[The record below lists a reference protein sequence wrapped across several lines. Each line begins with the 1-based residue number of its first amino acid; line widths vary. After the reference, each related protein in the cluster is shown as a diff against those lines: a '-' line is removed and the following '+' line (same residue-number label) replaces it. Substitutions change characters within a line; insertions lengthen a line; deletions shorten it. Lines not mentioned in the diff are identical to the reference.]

1 MALFLALSLSYAMI
15 FVLKQPV
22 AFSYANESCVG
33 RLTLL
38 PNLHTSSSDEDFT
51 VTLRGGLA
59 GVYATEACVKPVDAP
74 EPGSRYA
81 MTAPFGGWMFR
92 QQYAVEV
99 PKHPVANVTA
109 LKKPLST
116 TRTLTLPL
124 SEPDTTFDYK
134 LSIADKQTTC
144 KVTKQVISC
153 DVASLKLAQGAKY
166 QTSLV
171 RTFAETQTKLT
182 QQTIETLHAV
192 TPKQSSVQAGQVVND
207 KPREFTVEMDKPLAR
222 VEAELIRIQGDN
234 REKVGIKV
242 AHESQTIRVT
252 TEADL
257 PRDAQFELQVTKAEA
272 IDGSSLEGLYTLPF
286 RMSGGPNATSVSATG
301 SSVPLGTTAVISFD
315 QGISQTQDIRKIVQV
330 TGAQVQIT
338 RTANQ
343 LHIKL
348 VQVAKCA
355 DVSIVIDKGFL
366 SNYDV
371 ASVALWKHTF
381 RTTCYTTS
389 TIGYSARGKAI
400 QAYHFGNGGEAILF
414 VGGIHGNEQS
424 SSLILQ
430 DLVKD
435 LNGKARTIPAQRQVV
450 VVPTLNPDG
459 YAANNRNN
467 ASNVNLNRNFATS
480 DWVQD
485 LDDTNGA
492 VKGGGGSAPMSE
504 PETKA
509 IAALSQQLRP
519 RFVLSYHAVG
529 SVVIG
534 NTANDAGARAA
545 QYAAAVGYR
554 NGTGKDA
561 EIFDYAITGTYDDW
575 LAQRLG
581 VPSMIVELGSYSF
594 RDYNHHKQAMWSVI
608 TN

>member
-1 MALFLALSLSYAMI
+1 MALFLFFVLWYGLV

-22 AFSYANESCVG
+22 TFSYGGDSCAG

-38 PNLHTSSSDEDFT
+38 PNLHASSGGEDFT
-51 VTLRGGLA
+51 VALRGGI
-59 GVYATEACVKPVDAP
+59 GGIYATEACVKPVGVP

-81 MTAPFGGWMFR
+81 MSAPFGGWVFR
-92 QQYAVEV
+92 QQYVVEV
-99 PKHPVANVTA
+99 PRHPVANVAA

-116 TRTLTLPL
+116 TRVLTLPL
-124 SEPDTTFDYK
+124 SEPDATFTYK
-134 LSIADKQTTC
+134 LSVDDKQTNC
-144 KVTKQVISC
+144 KVDNQVISC
-153 DVASLKLAQGAKY
+153 DVASLKLAQGARY

-171 RTFAETQTKLT
+171 RTFAATQTKLA
-182 QQTIETLHAV
+182 QQTTETLHAV
-192 TPKQSSVQAGQVVND
+192 TPKQASVQAGQVVND
-207 KPREFTVEMDKPLAR
+207 KPREFTVEMDKPLASA
-222 VEAELIRIQGDN
+222 EAELIRVQGET
-234 REKVGIKV
+234 REKVEADV
-242 AHESQTIRVT
+242 THESQTVRISTR
-252 TEADL
+252 ADL

-272 IDGSSLEGLYTLPF
+272 TDGSSLDDSYTLPF
-286 RMSGGPNATSVSATG
+286 RMSGGPKPTGVSATG
-301 SSVPLGTTAVISFD
+301 NSVPLGASAVVTFD
-315 QGISQTQDIRKIVQV
+315 QGVSQTQDISKLVQV
-330 TGAQVQIT
+330 TGAQAQVT

-343 LHIKL
+343 LQIKL

-355 DVSIVIDKGFL
+355 DVTIVIDKGFL

-371 ASVALWKHTF
+371 ATTEPWRHSF

-389 TIGYSARGKAI
+389 TIGYSARGRAI

-435 LNGKARTIPAQRQVV
+435 LDTKARAIPAQRQVV
-450 VVPTLNPDG
+450 IVPTLNPDG
-459 YAANNRNN
+459 YAANSRNN
-467 ASNVNLNRNFATS
+467 TNNVNLNRNFATS
-480 DWVQD
+480 DWTQD

-492 VKGGGGSAPMSE
+492 VKGGGGSGPMSE

-509 IAALSQQLRP
+509 IASLSQQLRP

-534 NTANDAGARAA
+534 NTAADAGTRAA

-581 VPSMIVELGSYSF
+581 VPSMIVELGSYGY
-594 RDYNHHKQAMWSVI
+594 RDYGHHKQAMWSVI
-608 TN
+608 AN